1 MYNTNITA
9 PDNFEC
15 PSTLPIAKLPTLL
28 KNGIEQFA
36 DDQEQLLFLYSTLVA
51 LSGTM
56 TKIKGTYGHKSTYP
70 NLFFIGLAP
79 AASGK
84 SVMMYPKV
92 FIELIHQHF
101 LSQSK
106 QLLLDHRLK
115 SRLTKRRSSNI
126 PTDVLPPF
134 KVVFIPANCSSSKLL
149 QHLSDNSPD
158 TPAVMIESEVDSM
171 TIIKS
176 SDFGDYS
183 EILRK
188 IYENEPVSISRK
200 TNNEYLE
207 VQKPQMSLL
216 LSGTPG
222 QVFKLINNN
231 EDGLFSRFLVMSFNT
246 NQGWKNMT
254 PTQTTWNLS
263 DYFENQS
270 PEYFKLWEFISK
282 EDLQVSLS
290 ERQWFALNRYC
301 DEKYTEIVTTHGLNA
316 TSIIKR
322 HGSMFFKLCMVLTG
336 IRKHEEQNVLKAMT
350 CRDDDFEIVL
360 YLIDQSLYSSLD
372 VYESLPATKSPIL
385 NKKKNT
391 FYGCLPQEFY
401 RADAITKA
409 KELNI
414 SIRSA
419 DRHLNG
425 FVYSNLLTQP
435 TNGRYLKCN

>member
-270 PEYFKLWEFISK
+270 PEYFKL
-282 EDLQVSLS
+282 
-290 ERQWFALNRYC
+290 
-301 DEKYTEIVTTHGLNA
+301 
-316 TSIIKR
+316 
-322 HGSMFFKLCMVLTG
+322 
-336 IRKHEEQNVLKAMT
+336 
-350 CRDDDFEIVL
+350 
-360 YLIDQSLYSSLD
+360 
-372 VYESLPATKSPIL
+372 
-385 NKKKNT
+385 
-391 FYGCLPQEFY
+391 
-401 RADAITKA
+401 
-409 KELNI
+409 
-414 SIRSA
+414 
-419 DRHLNG
+419 
-425 FVYSNLLTQP
+425 
-435 TNGRYLKCN
+435 